1 MSNDPVVAIVGV
13 TGAVGAEFIATMD
26 KRGFRVGK
34 LKALASAR
42 SAGKTVS
49 FRGQDVVIEELTERA
64 FEGVDI
70 ALFSAG
76 GSISKK
82 FAPVAVKAGAVVVD
96 NSTAFRMDPNVPLVI
111 PEINANR
118 IRDHKGIIA
127 NPNCAAITA
136 LVPLWPI
143 HQKNRIKRVIIST
156 YQAASGAGAAAM
168 DELVE
173 STRANL
179 NGQVYTP
186 KVMPHPYA
194 FNLFNHNTAV
204 DPDTGYND
212 EETKV
217 IKETRKIFEDE
228 KIAIG
233 VTCVRVPVLRA
244 HCEAITFECEKPI
257 GEDLGPCHHGAGARR
272 EARRRPREELLPDAD
287 RRLGPGRRP
296 GRPHP
301 QGSQRSLRAF
311 DLDVRGGRPTAQG
324 RRAERGADRGA
335 LAAARDGVTEG
346 VVGWAKAR
354 KRRAHH
360 FSRAFKKDGGHAS
373 LCPPYGAEIS
383 RAPETTST
391 HPRTNRTGILPRS
404 RAHTPSASLRARRTP
419 TPA

>member
-1 MSNDPVVAIVGV
+1 MEDKVSNDPVVAIVGV

-49 FRGQDVVIEELTERA
+49 FRGQPVVIEELTERS

-82 FAPVAVKAGAVVVD
+82 YAPIAVKSGAVVVD
-96 NSTAFRMDPNVPLVI
+96 NSSAFRMDPNVPLVI

-168 DELVE
+168 EELVE

-179 NGQVYTP
+179 NGQVYAP

-204 DPDTGYND
+204 HPETGYND

-217 IKETRKIFEDE
+217 IKETRKIFEDDR
-228 KIAIG
+228 IAIG

-244 HCEAITFECEKPI
+244 HCEAITFECEREITEDQVRAIMARAPGVKVVDDRARNYFPMPI
-257 GEDLGPCHHGAGARR
+257 DASGQDDVLVGRIRKDLSDPSGHSISMFVAADQLLKGAALN
-272 EARRRPREELLPDAD
+272 AVQIAELLP
-287 RRLGPGRRP
+287 
-296 GRPHP
+296 
-301 QGSQRSLRAF
+301 QRVMA
-311 DLDVRGGRPTAQG
+311 
-324 RRAERGADRGA
+324 
-335 LAAARDGVTEG
+335 
-346 VVGWAKAR
+346 
-354 KRRAHH
+354 
-360 FSRAFKKDGGHAS
+360 
-373 LCPPYGAEIS
+373 
-383 RAPETTST
+383 
-391 HPRTNRTGILPRS
+391 
-404 RAHTPSASLRARRTP
+404 
-419 TPA
+419 

>member
-1 MSNDPVVAIVGV
+1 MLKEMESQVNIHVKNDPVVAIVGV

-42 SAGKTVS
+42 SAGKTID
-49 FRGQDVVIEELTERA
+49 FRGQKVLIEELTERS
-64 FEGVDI
+64 FDGVDI

-76 GSISKK
+76 GGISRK

-96 NSTAFRMDPNVPLVI
+96 NSSAFRMDPNVPLII
-111 PEINANR
+111 PEINAGR

-143 HQKNRIKRVIIST
+143 HQNNHIKRLIIST

-168 DELVE
+168 EELVE

-204 DPDTGYND
+204 DPETGYND

-217 IKETRKIFEDE
+217 IKETHKIFEDE
-228 KIAIG
+228 NIAVG

-257 GEDLGPCHHGAGARR
+257 TEDQVRALLATAPGVRIVDDRAKNYFPMPIDASGQDDVLVGRIRKDLSDPTGHSISMFVAADQLLKGAALN
-272 EARRRPREELLPDAD
+272 AIQIAELLP
-287 RRLGPGRRP
+287 
-296 GRPHP
+296 
-301 QGSQRSLRAF
+301 
-311 DLDVRGGRPTAQG
+311 
-324 RRAERGADRGA
+324 
-335 LAAARDGVTEG
+335 ARVM
-346 VVGWAKAR
+346 A
-354 KRRAHH
+354 
-360 FSRAFKKDGGHAS
+360 
-373 LCPPYGAEIS
+373 
-383 RAPETTST
+383 
-391 HPRTNRTGILPRS
+391 
-404 RAHTPSASLRARRTP
+404 
-419 TPA
+419 